1 MSDIDRKI
9 VFIGGD
15 ERNRHI
21 YNSVKSIYKNT
32 QIVAIDENEY
42 NSKTVKNAD
51 IIILPTISS
60 KDGQTLFTPLYKSK
74 ISIDDIAEDLKHCK
88 AIIGGKI
95 DKKIGSIAKDE
106 EIVIYEYINDESFKA
121 LNAIPTAEGAIAI
134 AVSNTEKTLWG
145 AKCLVAGYGNIGKYL
160 CYILTSFGADVTA
173 TARKKKD
180 FDEMARK
187 SVKSVNTSEVN
198 EIISDFDIIFN
209 TVPYRILNDDALKGL
224 NEEVL
229 VIDLAS
235 FPYGLDHSKTEQFKC
250 KTILATSLPGKYSP
264 KTAANIALSV
274 ILKILSEVLKNE

>member
-74 ISIDDIAEDLKHCK
+74 IYIDDIAEDLKHCK

-173 TARKKKD
+173 TARK
-180 FDEMARK
+180 
-187 SVKSVNTSEVN
+187 
-198 EIISDFDIIFN
+198 
-209 TVPYRILNDDALKGL
+209 
-224 NEEVL
+224 
-229 VIDLAS
+229 
-235 FPYGLDHSKTEQFKC
+235 
-250 KTILATSLPGKYSP
+250 
-264 KTAANIALSV
+264 
-274 ILKILSEVLKNE
+274 